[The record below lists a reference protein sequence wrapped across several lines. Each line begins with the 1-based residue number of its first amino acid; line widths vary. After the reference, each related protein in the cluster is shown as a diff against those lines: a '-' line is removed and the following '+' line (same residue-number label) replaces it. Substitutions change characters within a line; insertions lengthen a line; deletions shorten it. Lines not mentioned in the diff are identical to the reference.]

1 MAPAP
6 NTPIVAP
13 SEGLGGA
20 PAPGRT
26 LFPSAKRVK
35 TVSVRPDG
43 TLISSDT
50 APDAPVAQ
58 SPAPAPSPAPVAPAR
73 KPENAGAAAL
83 AATPTIE
90 LPAKPEPKS
99 SARVNVAKTETPA
112 PADSTNAP
120 LQLGPATHAVKPAK
134 TPKPK
139 PAVVADA
146 TPAAAETETTPKF
159 ETAPAGGGWAV
170 QLAGAHSESEAQA
183 TLSRLQNKYSG
194 DLGSASLAVHKA
206 EVNGETVY
214 RVRAGGLSKADA
226 HSLCSKLK
234 ASGGD
239 CFVARNN

>member
-1 MAPAP
+1 
-6 NTPIVAP
+6 
-13 SEGLGGA
+13 
-20 PAPGRT
+20 
-26 LFPSAKRVK
+26 
-35 TVSVRPDG
+35 
-43 TLISSDT
+43 
-50 APDAPVAQ
+50 
-58 SPAPAPSPAPVAPAR
+58 
-73 KPENAGAAAL
+73 
-83 AATPTIE
+83 
-90 LPAKPEPKS
+90 
-99 SARVNVAKTETPA
+99 VNVAKTETAA

-120 LQLGPATHAVKPAK
+120 LQLGSAAHAVKPAK

-159 ETAPAGGGWAV
+159 ETASAGGGWAV